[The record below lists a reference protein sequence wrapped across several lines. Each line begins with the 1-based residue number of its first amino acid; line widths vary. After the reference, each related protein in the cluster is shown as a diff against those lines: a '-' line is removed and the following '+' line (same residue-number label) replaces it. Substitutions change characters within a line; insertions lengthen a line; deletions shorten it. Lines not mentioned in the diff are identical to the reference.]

1 MLGDSTRPV
10 FLSPGFWWI
19 ATALLSTYAVVD
31 AHLGHLTSVFER
43 VAVAVP
49 LGWAVSSW
57 LAYLFAS
64 LRYQTLDVRSVR
76 AAWLVQAAI
85 GLFHV
90 WLVQRRR
97 KAGHEPAGTMRD
109 SPARSAKVAPHGPGM
124 GFTALTALIVWPMV
138 SSRFLRNE
146 PDGSVSSGGAT
157 WADLPFHMNIAASFL
172 YGTNREFDY
181 RRTEAAFYA
190 GSRLVYPLLPDFHAA
205 CLRVSGMSWRMS
217 FLLPALFLAVS
228 ASALLYAVNWRLTGS
243 RAAAVLSVLLVM
255 CAGGT
260 GSFEHWIERGWSHAT
275 RVAWDVDPVQA
286 DREGGRQEILWFA
299 YFGHV
304 FLPQRPA
311 TYAIPLILI
320 VILLL
325 VLAMTEG
332 VPLQQSAI
340 VLRLAAFVAGIL
352 PLFQAHAFVGAV
364 ILCSV
369 LFIMD
374 FDRWYTH
381 MDLLWRGWLT
391 AAFIGLALSAPQ
403 LPVYIGRVASSR
415 EQRGFLRF
423 SWTAMSSFN
432 SGFWRTWF
440 RALTLHV
447 PVYTL
452 VFGIVSVVLLAQALA
467 DLERLFGVRGY
478 FPIVERIQNR
488 VVHLLRGLAPAFS
501 GPSHYWRLKFF
512 PAFAAVFVFCN
523 LFLIPPWVKDNVKLV
538 YIWLFQA
545 AGVVGYLL
553 VRLWRRGGPL
563 GKLLTPLIL
572 FFMIFSGLLGIRREW
587 GGVTAEL
594 FTPAHQEVGEWIKA
608 NTHLRSVFLTNE
620 GHSSPACALAG
631 RTLYSGHLG
640 WVWSH
645 GLRDC
650 YEREQFQDELLRGE
664 GRNGTELLNQLRYLR
679 VSHILLEPEIS
690 DPEFEGV
697 FDESDVW
704 LGYENQ
710 GWRLYFIK
718 DVVLDDRPIESIS
731 REQLYFSTGVSLVA
745 LWMAAMCMWYFPCVF
760 ASQEIAE
767 DGNDVVPRGPV
778 ADRHTKTL

>member
-1 MLGDSTRPV
+1 
-10 FLSPGFWWI
+10 
-19 ATALLSTYAVVD
+19 
-31 AHLGHLTSVFER
+31 
-43 VAVAVP
+43 
-49 LGWAVSSW
+49 
-57 LAYLFAS
+57 
-64 LRYQTLDVRSVR
+64 
-76 AAWLVQAAI
+76 
-85 GLFHV
+85 
-90 WLVQRRR
+90 
-97 KAGHEPAGTMRD
+97 
-109 SPARSAKVAPHGPGM
+109 
-124 GFTALTALIVWPMV
+124 
-138 SSRFLRNE
+138 
-146 PDGSVSSGGAT
+146 
-157 WADLPFHMNIAASFL
+157 
-172 YGTNREFDY
+172 
-181 RRTEAAFYA
+181 
-190 GSRLVYPLLPDFHAA
+190 
-205 CLRVSGMSWRMS
+205 
-217 FLLPALFLAVS
+217 
-228 ASALLYAVNWRLTGS
+228 
-243 RAAAVLSVLLVM
+243 
-255 CAGGT
+255 
-260 GSFEHWIERGWSHAT
+260 
-275 RVAWDVDPVQA
+275 
-286 DREGGRQEILWFA
+286 
-299 YFGHV
+299 
-304 FLPQRPA
+304 
-311 TYAIPLILI
+311 
-320 VILLL
+320 
-325 VLAMTEG
+325 
-332 VPLQQSAI
+332 
-340 VLRLAAFVAGIL
+340 
-352 PLFQAHAFVGAV
+352 V

-432 SGFWRTWF
+432 RGFWRTWF

-572 FFMIFSGLLGIRREW
+572 FFMLFSGFLGMRREW

-594 FTPAHQEVGEWIKA
+594 FTPADQELGEWIKM
-608 NTHLRSVFLTNE
+608 NTHWRSVFLTGEEHVN
-620 GHSSPACALAG
+620 PACALGG
-631 RTLYSGHLG
+631 RSLYLGYLG

-645 GLRDC
+645 GLPNIHERVQLRDK
-650 YEREQFQDELLRGE
+650 LLRGDD
-664 GRNGTELLNQLRYLR
+664 RNGTELLNLLRFRR
-679 VSHILLEPEIS
+679 VSHILLEPRIP
-690 DPEFEGV
+690 DPGFESI
-697 FDESDVW
+697 FNPSDVW

-718 DVVLDDRPIESIS
+718 DVVLGDRPIESIS
-731 REQLYFSTGVSLVA
+731 REQLFFSTGVSLVA
-745 LWMAAMCMWYFPCVF
+745 LWMAAICLWYLPCVF
-760 ASQEIAE
+760 TRQKTEE
-767 DGNDVVPRGPV
+767 DGNYVLPHGTIGGRRMK
-778 ADRHTKTL
+778 AL